1 MCLSIARLVLSM
13 GLKNA
18 IAGAEEAVVVTTPE
32 VSAVRDADRIIGLLE
47 AAGITAPVLVV
58 NRIRTNMV
66 KSGDMM
72 SVEDILDILAV
83 DLLGIV
89 PDDDADCYLYKP
101 QVNPQ
106 SLWNNS
112 RPGLAFR
119 NIARRLDGE
128 NVPLISLEEK
138 QGFWGRLKHM
148 FKSE

>member
-1 MCLSIARLVLSM
+1 
-13 GLKNA
+13 
-18 IAGAEEAVVVTTPE
+18 
-32 VSAVRDADRIIGLLE
+32 
-47 AAGITAPVLVV
+47 
-58 NRIRTNMV
+58 MV

-89 PDDDADCYLYKP
+89 PDDDAIVISTNRGEPTVFDD
-101 QVNPQ
+101 
-106 SLWNNS
+106 NS